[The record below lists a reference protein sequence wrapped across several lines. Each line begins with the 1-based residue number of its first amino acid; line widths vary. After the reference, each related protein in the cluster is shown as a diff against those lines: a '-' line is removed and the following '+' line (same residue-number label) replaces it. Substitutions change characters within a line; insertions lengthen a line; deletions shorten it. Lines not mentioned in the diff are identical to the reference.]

1 MNSGIKSYKDLIVWQ
16 KSHKLAL
23 DAYKLSQAVKKNAL
37 NYEIWRQCLSSAFSV
52 PANIVEGYHSHKG
65 KSYGY
70 YLEIARGSAGETEYW
85 LYVLKEVGDIST
97 EEYKNFEEGYDEIL
111 KMLTSIVSKIRKL

>member
-1 MNSGIKSYKDLIVWQ
+1 MNSGI
-16 KSHKLAL
+16 
-23 DAYKLSQAVKKNAL
+23 
-37 NYEIWRQCLSSAFSV
+37 
-52 PANIVEGYHSHKG
+52 